1 MELVSSHW
9 SGKHQRVVK
18 GINLITMLWIEN
30 DGHLPCYERTMT
42 SRMTKMSEN
51 AHFRSL
57 RQKAKE
63 RGFQPACVLF
73 DSWYSNLDNLKA
85 MGNIGWIWLTKL
97 KMNGLIKAF
106 ETVSKNGGLEYW
118 VTKWLRNESNQPTQT
133 ESVMLEHRRISS
145 RPQKFV
151 GVEWAQVGSNK
162 AQRNHIGLAYLE
174 WSDI

>member
-1 MELVSSHW
+1 MWHEAQPHVDRQQGGLVLNDTMLNKPYAKELVSSHW

-73 DSWYSNLDNLKA
+73 DS
-85 MGNIGWIWLTKL
+85 
-97 KMNGLIKAF
+97 
-106 ETVSKNGGLEYW
+106 
-118 VTKWLRNESNQPTQT
+118 
-133 ESVMLEHRRISS
+133 
-145 RPQKFV
+145 
-151 GVEWAQVGSNK
+151 
-162 AQRNHIGLAYLE
+162 
-174 WSDI
+174 